1 MTSADMPGISWRLHS
16 LDTCRT
22 QCLQVHSR
30 RCLLFGT
37 SRHVGALCAPSRKEQ
52 ATATR
57 GAHDICRHAWHLLA
71 LARPRHESHASLACA
86 FTLAVTVH
94 TPLAGLSLQPLLC
107 CQRRNRLLWASL
119 RRCQPGQWARRTGE
133 VLFVSRVP
141 VPRVWLKPRWRV
153 SGLWFALSAEAGA
166 SRPPPHC
173 ESPVL
178 TPFAMS
184 WASTAPRHT
193 PYVSY
198 HIQCLAAGPQL
209 NRLWLADLS
218 LQPCCQRR
226 NRLPWA
232 SLRHCWLGQ
241 LARPAGKVHLGFR
254 VPKGF
259 G

>member
-1 MTSADMPGISWRLHS
+1 MS
-16 LDTCRT
+16 
-22 QCLQVHSR
+22 
-30 RCLLFGT
+30 
-37 SRHVGALCAPSRKEQ
+37 
-52 ATATR
+52 
-57 GAHDICRHAWHLLA
+57 
-71 LARPRHESHASLACA
+71 
-86 FTLAVTVH
+86 TLAVTVH

-119 RRCQPGQWARRTGE
+119 RRCQPGQWARRAGE

-241 LARPAGKVHLGFR
+241 WARRAGKVHLGFR

>member
-1 MTSADMPGISWRLHS
+1 
-16 LDTCRT
+16 
-22 QCLQVHSR
+22 
-30 RCLLFGT
+30 
-37 SRHVGALCAPSRKEQ
+37 
-52 ATATR
+52 
-57 GAHDICRHAWHLLA
+57 
-71 LARPRHESHASLACA
+71 
-86 FTLAVTVH
+86 VH

-119 RRCQPGQWARRTGE
+119 RRCQPGQWARRAGE

-241 LARPAGKVHLGFR
+241 WARRAGKVHLGFR
-254 VPKGF
+254 VIISYPMPGRRSTAGWPTCHCSRVARGGIGSRGLPSDIVGWGNGPGEPAKCI
-259 G
+259 